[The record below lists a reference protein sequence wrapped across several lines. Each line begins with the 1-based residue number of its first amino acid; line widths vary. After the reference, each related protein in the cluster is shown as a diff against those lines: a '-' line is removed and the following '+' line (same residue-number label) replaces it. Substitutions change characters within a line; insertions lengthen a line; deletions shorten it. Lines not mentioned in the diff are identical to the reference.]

1 MKALSKHIFTN
12 NDEIMAISIAINPDI
27 YMNIIDVLSEIGY
40 TISNQMQ
47 KNQSKVINYIWYLL

>member
-27 YMNIIDVLSEIGY
+27 YMNIIDVLSGIGY

-47 KNQSKVINYIWYLL
+47 KNQSKVMNYIWHLL